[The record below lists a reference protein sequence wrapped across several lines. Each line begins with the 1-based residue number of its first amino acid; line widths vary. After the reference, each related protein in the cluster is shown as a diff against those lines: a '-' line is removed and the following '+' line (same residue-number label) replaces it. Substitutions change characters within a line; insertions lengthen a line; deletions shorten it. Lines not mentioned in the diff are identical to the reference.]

1 VDIKMLVTYYPLK
14 LANGIFHVFKKT
26 QVLADSELEDMM
38 YEYDDF
44 KSADEAAKDL
54 QKCYDERNKC

>member
-1 VDIKMLVTYYPLK
+1 MNIKILVTHYALRM
-14 LANGIFHVFKKT
+14 ADGVFHVFKKT

-54 QKCYDERNKC
+54 QRCYDERNKC